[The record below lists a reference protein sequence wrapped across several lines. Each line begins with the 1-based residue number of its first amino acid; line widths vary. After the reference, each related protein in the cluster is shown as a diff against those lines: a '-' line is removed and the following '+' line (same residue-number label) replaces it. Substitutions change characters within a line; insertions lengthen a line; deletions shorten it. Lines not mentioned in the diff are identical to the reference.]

1 MWPWGRSVD
10 PINPHLLPPWPRHTS
25 LRQISAHLG
34 LGRQSSPGMQ
44 VVYRART
51 RKHSSVSR
59 GPEPLTQQP
68 QPPEYLGAAKKITR
82 SLAAPRPH
90 TAILGACGGHRFP
103 GCCPNPVHFPQA
115 RNDVLGTGDFLRRL
129 PPWTNGSGS
138 WSWALLRGRAP
149 FSLVFWRVLRLQNP
163 SPPSGP
169 PSFSLP
175 PSLPPSL
182 LPPSFHHDI
191 CYKGFGMAGLSTL
204 FLEQTA

>member
-1 MWPWGRSVD
+1 
-10 PINPHLLPPWPRHTS
+10 
-25 LRQISAHLG
+25 
-34 LGRQSSPGMQ
+34 MQ

-169 PSFSLP
+169 PSFS
-175 PSLPPSL
+175 PSFLPPSL
-182 LPPSFHHDI
+182 LLSFLPPSIMTFVIRASVWLVYPPYSWSKQHSLDLQD
-191 CYKGFGMAGLSTL
+191 CTPSSFCDLSSPH
-204 FLEQTA
+204 EIQ